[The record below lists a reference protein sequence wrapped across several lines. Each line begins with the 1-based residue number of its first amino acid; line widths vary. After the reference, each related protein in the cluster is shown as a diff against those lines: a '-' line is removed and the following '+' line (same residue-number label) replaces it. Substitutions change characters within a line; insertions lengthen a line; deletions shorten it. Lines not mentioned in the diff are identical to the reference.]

1 MILCNISSESKHALP
16 ELQPLFLN
24 PVNTT
29 LMEPSILV
37 VSSDDLFAILPD
49 QIRNRTAFTVEVA
62 ANVEEARSWLNVR
75 PPAVLIVQA
84 SLNGSLELCH
94 WLKQQTKL
102 AWIYCILVEDRPQII
117 AQRSQTNWNW
127 EFETMAAALEESA
140 DAYVWLPAERAD
152 EDQLAAAHRL
162 LLAQIQVGLRKVQ
175 KYRDLMQTN
184 NALSALALADPLT
197 ELNNRR
203 ALEWDLPRQ
212 IRSSRV
218 HKTPLGLLILDVDYF
233 KVINDTYGHL
243 VGDRILQLL
252 SARVKHNLRLQDTPF
267 RYGGEE
273 FVILMR
279 NTDCQGAAM
288 VAQRLCRLIS
298 AQPFSIDD
306 TLTINITISLGVAS
320 LRTSDD
326 SEGTD
331 LLARADQ
338 HLLQAKSA
346 GRNRAVGCDHQPS
359 ATTALGQ

>member
-1 MILCNISSESKHALP
+1 MILCEVSSANKHNLP
-16 ELQPLFLN
+16 ELQPSSLN
-24 PVNTT
+24 LANTK

-37 VSSDDLFAILPD
+37 VGSNEFLAILPD

-62 ANVEEARSWLNVR
+62 ANVEEARSWLDIR
-75 PPAVLIVQA
+75 PPDVLIVQA
-84 SLNGSLELCH
+84 SLDGSLELCN

-102 AWIYCILVEDRPQII
+102 AWIYCILLEDRPQII

-127 EFETMAAALEESA
+127 EFEVTAAALEESA
-140 DAYVWLPAERAD
+140 DAYVWLPQGEEVAE
-152 EDQLAAAHRL
+152 EQLMAAHRL
-162 LLAQIQVGLRKVQ
+162 LLAQVQVGFRKVQ

-184 NALSALALADPLT
+184 NVLSALALADSLT

-212 IRSSRV
+212 IRSSR
-218 HKTPLGLLILDVDYF
+218 TYRTSLSLIILDVDYF

-252 SARVKHNLRLQDTPF
+252 SARVRHNLRFQDTPF

-279 NTDCQGAAM
+279 NTDCRDALLAAN
-288 VAQRLCRLIS
+288 RLCRLVS
-298 AQPFSIDD
+298 SQPFSIDD
-306 TLTINITISLGVAS
+306 TLTINVTISLGVAS
-320 LRTSDD
+320 SRLSDD
-326 SEGTD
+326 TEGTE

-338 HLLQAKSA
+338 YLLQAKAA
-346 GRNRAVGCDHQPS
+346 GRNRVVGCNDQVC
-359 ATTALGQ
+359 ATRER